1 MRKMVLLVFALG
13 AVLSINCVLQTK
25 HTIEAHITL
34 DIRNVQEQAGTLL
47 DYVEKKT
54 DELPVKA
61 NESLPEKTSSVSSG
75 FQIFTP
81 AYAENLLTISPLAKE
96 IADRMRERF
105 EDIENLKNQGCVAE
119 NNRGYLELKECDA
132 LKEAERKNEI
142 QRLLSDENKDRKAL
156 YKEIA
161 NLNKNIPAMSIS
173 KVESIY
179 ALERI
184 QRAKT
189 GQIIQIPED
198 NEDFQKVKNSALGQ
212 KLGEKCTP
220 GAWITVP

>member
-1 MRKMVLLVFALG
+1 MKKISSVFFVIGVL
-13 AVLSINCVLQTK
+13 LSINCVLQTK

-34 DIRNVQEQAGTLL
+34 DIRHVQEQAGNLL

-54 DELPVKA
+54 DELPVKEED
-61 NESLPEKTSSVSSG
+61 NKNKTSWLGSTFHV
-75 FQIFTP
+75 FTP
-81 AYAENLLTISPLAKE
+81 VYAEALATVSPLAKE

-105 EDIENLKNQGCVAE
+105 EQIEQLKNQGCLAE

-132 LKEAERKNEI
+132 LKDAEKKNEI

-161 NLNKNIPAMSIS
+161 NLNKNIPDMSIS
-173 KVESIY
+173 KIESIY

-184 QRAKT
+184 QRAKP
-189 GQIIQIPED
+189 GQTVQLPD
-198 NEDFQKVKNSALGQ
+198 GNDDFQKIKNSSLGQ
-212 KLGEKCTP
+212 KLGDKCIP
-220 GAWITVP
+220 GAWIIIP

>member
-1 MRKMVLLVFALG
+1 MKKIVCFLFGIGLL
-13 AVLSINCVLQTK
+13 LSINCVLQTR

-34 DIRNVQEQAGTLL
+34 DIRHVQEQAGSLL

-54 DELPVKA
+54 DELPVKSE
-61 NESLPEKTSSVSSG
+61 NDSNKTSWLGSD
-75 FQIFTP
+75 FHLFTP
-81 AYAENLLTISPLAKE
+81 AYAEALATVSPLAKE

-105 EDIENLKNQGCVAE
+105 EQIEQLKNLGCLAE

-132 LKEAERKNEI
+132 LKEAEKKNEI

-161 NLNKNIPAMSIS
+161 NLNKNIPDMSIS

-184 QRAKT
+184 QRAKS
-189 GQIIQIPED
+189 GQTIQLPEGS
-198 NEDFQKVKNSALGQ
+198 EDFQKIKNGPLGQ
-212 KLGEKCTP
+212 KLSDKCVP
-220 GAWITVP
+220 GAWVIIP

>member
-1 MRKMVLLVFALG
+1 MVFCVFVLG
-13 AVLSINCVLQTK
+13 TVLSINCVLETK

-34 DIRNVQEQAGTLL
+34 DIRHVQEQAGTLL

-54 DELPVKA
+54 DELPVKTDI
-61 NESLPEKTSSVSSG
+61 NNQEKTSRTISC

-81 AYAENLLTISPLAKE
+81 AYAETLVTVSPLAKE

-105 EDIENLKNQGCVAE
+105 EDIENLKNQGCIAE
-119 NNRGYLELKECDA
+119 NNRGYLEIKECDA

-161 NLNKNIPAMSIS
+161 NLNKNIPDMSIS

-184 QRAKT
+184 QRAKS
-189 GQIIQIPED
+189 GQMIQIPEN
-198 NEDFQKVKNSALGQ
+198 NEDFQKVKNSPLGQ

-220 GAWITVP
+220 GAWVIVP

>member
-61 NESLPEKTSSVSSG
+61 NESLPEKTSSISSG

-81 AYAENLLTISPLAKE
+81 AYAENLVTISPLAKE

-156 YKEIA
+156 YKEIT
-161 NLNKNIPAMSIS
+161 NL
-173 KVESIY
+173 Y
-179 ALERI
+179 
-184 QRAKT
+184 
-189 GQIIQIPED
+189 
-198 NEDFQKVKNSALGQ
+198 
-212 KLGEKCTP
+212 
-220 GAWITVP
+220 

>member
-1 MRKMVLLVFALG
+1 MKKILVLLSVIAILF
-13 AVLSINCVLQTK
+13 SINCVLQTK

-34 DIRNVQEQAGTLL
+34 DIRHVQEQAGSLL

-54 DELPVKA
+54 DELPVKEDDDK
-61 NESLPEKTSSVSSG
+61 NKTSWLGSG
-75 FQIFTP
+75 FHIFTP
-81 AYAENLLTISPLAKE
+81 AYAEALATVSPLAKE

-105 EDIENLKNQGCVAE
+105 EQIEQLKNQGCLAE

-132 LKEAERKNEI
+132 LKDAEKKNEI
-142 QRLLSDENKDRKAL
+142 QRLLSDENKDRKSL

-161 NLNKNIPAMSIS
+161 NLNKNIPDMSIS

-184 QRAKT
+184 QRAKP
-189 GQIIQIPED
+189 GQMVQLPD
-198 NEDFQKVKNSALGQ
+198 GNDDFQKIKNSNLGQ
-212 KLGEKCTP
+212 KLGDKCVP
-220 GAWITVP
+220 GAWITIP